1 MNLTIKTRLVL
12 LGTCL
17 AFIPTLIVGFIL
29 SENALKAGSDSLR
42 ESAQSRMT
50 AITDLTAE
58 SITTYFD
65 FIQDQATSYAANVSV
80 IEASKEFNQ
89 AFFSYANEHSSE
101 LSNSKKSLASYYNND
116 FEQQYKSLNQ
126 GQSSNPSSI
135 LNALSPEAVLLQS
148 VYISDNKAPLGEKD
162 SMISANNGSTYDA
175 VHNRYHP
182 MMRNFQQTFGYYDV
196 FIAEA
201 KTGHIIYSVF
211 KELDFATSLLTGP
224 YSNTGIGQAFKSALN
239 GAERGKTYLTDFA
252 PYGPSYNAPASFI
265 STPIYDGNS
274 LIAVLIFQMP
284 VDRINDVINHEKSWE
299 HNGLGQTGQSY
310 LIGADQKLRS
320 NVRQMY
326 EGKEEYLSEL
336 SQAGVNSSQI
346 KEIDVRDTTIGLLN
360 ITHQSV
366 DEALNGRSGNT
377 IEMNYLGQQV
387 LASYQPLFI
396 QGLKWGLI
404 TEIHEEEALAPI
416 TALSNTI
423 QRNIWI
429 AAITALIV
437 GALLGYLVA
446 MYLTRPIKHM
456 INMVNELSSGE
467 GDLTQ
472 RLPINGKDELSELSS
487 GINNF
492 IAQIDSTLSDAL
504 KSVAR
509 LIPISEDTASVIN
522 KLNSA
527 NENQQAQAEHLNSL
541 LTRTN
546 EASEAVSIELKEV
559 DAATKSGEI
568 KVNSSSREIS
578 SVADTIGTMS
588 NDITAAMS
596 ALETLKEDTQKIT
609 GVIDVIN
616 GIAEQTNLL
625 ALNAAIEAAR
635 AGEAGR
641 GFAVVA
647 DEVRTLAS
655 KTSESTNEVAAM
667 VSAIQNSTSSVSD
680 LMNSSGQSAERSV
693 NQVQESVQSLD
704 SVNEAMHTITMK
716 VREISQSIDTQQSN
730 FVQVTD
736 SYTQMN
742 SSFEEVRD
750 QSLRSG
756 QVGNDVMK
764 LGHKITNQLERFK
777 VSAEDISMSRRNEIR
792 EDK

>member
-1 MNLTIKTRLVL
+1 MNLTIKARLVL

-336 SQAGVNSSQI
+336 GQAGVNSSQI
-346 KEIDVRDTTIGLLN
+346 KEIDVRDTTIGLLS

-429 AAITALIV
+429 AAVTALIV

-472 RLPINGKDELSELSS
+472 RLPINGKDELSDLSS

-588 NDITAAMS
+588 NDIAAAMS

-716 VREISQSIDTQQSN
+716 VREISQSIDIQQSN

-777 VSAEDISMSRRNEIR
+777 VSAEGISMSRRNEIR